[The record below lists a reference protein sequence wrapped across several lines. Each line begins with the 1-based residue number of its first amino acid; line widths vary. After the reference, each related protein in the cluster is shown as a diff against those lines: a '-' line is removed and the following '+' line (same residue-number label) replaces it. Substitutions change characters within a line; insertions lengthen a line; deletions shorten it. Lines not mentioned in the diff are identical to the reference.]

1 MRCCRTRPSST
12 RVCYNGQLNKKKKE
26 LQGSAAQ
33 TWARPCQAYPS
44 RTLDQMTSVRLDKK
58 KKKLFIHARICLE
71 QLTSLSL
78 SLHIICDMSRPLQEF
93 RAESSS
99 EIVAIPTFVDQTTKQ
114 NIVRWKDIQQRFEN
128 VKYVLN
134 GTTSVLLLTDDW
146 LQE

>member
-1 MRCCRTRPSST
+1 
-12 RVCYNGQLNKKKKE
+12 
-26 LQGSAAQ
+26 
-33 TWARPCQAYPS
+33 
-44 RTLDQMTSVRLDKK
+44 MTSVRLDKK